1 MNIALLA
8 HDRRKELMVQF
19 CVTHCGVLAKHK
31 LCATAA
37 TGKLV
42 SDATGL
48 QIQRFM
54 SGRDGGDEQIAARI
68 ANKEVDLLFY
78 FRDCSAGAENYSNGN
93 MLLRLCNVHNIPYAT
108 NLVMAE
114 LVIKALERGEFDW
127 TDQYMAPLRK
137 RRSLYGDL
145 Y

>member
-19 CVTHCGVLAKHK
+19 CVNHCGVLAKHT

-78 FRDCSAGAENYSNGN
+78 FRDCSANAENYANGN
-93 MLLRLCNVHNIPYAT
+93 MLLRLCNVYNIPYAT

-114 LVIKALERGEFDW
+114 LVVKALERGEFDW
-127 TDQYMAPLRK
+127 TEQYMAPLRK